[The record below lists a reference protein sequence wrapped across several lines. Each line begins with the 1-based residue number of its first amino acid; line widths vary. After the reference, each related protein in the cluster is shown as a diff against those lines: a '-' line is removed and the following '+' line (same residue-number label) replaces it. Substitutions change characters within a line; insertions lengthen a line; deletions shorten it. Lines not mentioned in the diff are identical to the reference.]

1 MHVPS
6 YLKNVS
12 KVIGWFSYT
21 PAGEVCCDG
30 DACVIAETEEKMKF
44 YVNKLG
50 QSDQKDIIKKTR
62 FGEIIDGMRKGGAY
76 AFDEGSYSR
85 FYDHAVINK
94 ITGLPAKEEFL
105 ENADTGMDFIRVQIV

>member
-1 MHVPS
+1 
-6 YLKNVS
+6 
-12 KVIGWFSYT
+12 
-21 PAGEVCCDG
+21 
-30 DACVIAETEEKMKF
+30 
-44 YVNKLG
+44 
-50 QSDQKDIIKKTR
+50 
-62 FGEIIDGMRKGGAY
+62 MRKGGAY